1 MYGWSSPRPGRFIR
15 YPFYR
20 RLGGPQGRSGRL
32 RNISPAT
39 GIQTP
44 DRQDHSESLYR
55 LRYPDLPEYKFTF
68 FFSCGASTRF
78 RVMVSPYGASRSLSL
93 DTPPDNI
100 QQSQRTNIHVP
111 GGIRSRNPSK
121 RVAADPRLKPRGHW
135 ARHKFTWSCQLV

>member
-1 MYGWSSPRPGRFIR
+1 MGGHRHAPAALSGIHFIGGWVGPRVGLDGCGISRPPPG
-15 YPFYR
+15 YK
-20 RLGGPQGRSGRL
+20 PQTVKTIASRCTDCAIPTYLST
-32 RNISPAT
+32 N
-39 GIQTP
+39 
-44 DRQDHSESLYR
+44 SL
-55 LRYPDLPEYKFTF
+55 F
-68 FFSCGASTRF
+68 FFCGASTRF